1 MAMKKLVLSSAPGM
15 GGDMIRCCLYPLL
28 VPGNWEFKRN
38 IDGFLNMGLYWN
50 NNLISFID
58 WRGQTHI
65 PEMYNKQRWDISEN
79 TEVQEVLFTIHKR
92 HHIESNQDIIDEI
105 MEEAERQEVLNPVV
119 TFVTVH
125 DIKYQKLA
133 QKNWLIK
140 TSVTDDDIAWWDT
153 EHDKT
158 IAQRLEK
165 PEEANEIFFK
175 MGDRKHCFFMDT
187 IYEWESFKQE
197 LKNYMGFYRIHYSD
211 DNFPVIKQFWQKWID
226 EQRIKVE

>member
-1 MAMKKLVLSSAPGM
+1 MAMKKLVLSWAPGM
-15 GGDMIRCCLYPLL
+15 GGDMIKCCLYPLL
-28 VPGNWEFKRN
+28 VPGNWTLCKT
-38 IDGFLNMGLYWN
+38 DLLWN
-50 NNLISFID
+50 NNLIAFID
-58 WRGQTHI
+58 WRGQVQI
-65 PEMYNKQRWDISEN
+65 PEMYNKQRWDSGDLN
-79 TEVQEVLFTIHKR
+79 EVQEVLFTIHKR

-140 TSVTDDDIAWWDT
+140 TNESDKHKAWWDT

-158 IAQRLEK
+158 IKQRLEK
-165 PEEANEIFFK
+165 PKEANEIFFK
-175 MGDRKHCFFMDT
+175 MGNRKHCFFMDT

-197 LKNYMGFYRIHYSD
+197 LKNYMGFYRIDHSD
-211 DNFPVIKQFWQKWID
+211 NNFPVIKQFWQKWID